1 MATETV
7 GSGQAAPDSTTSAG
21 PGDDAPAWFT
31 DAVAVVPETLDI
43 DLGGRNIRAYRW
55 GDPRHRPV
63 VLLHGAGAN
72 AHWWDHI
79 APLLVAPGLQVVTVD
94 LAGHGSSDY
103 CAEYTFADWADD
115 VMAVCAAFSDQKP
128 LLIGHS
134 AGGRVAW
141 KAAERYGRDLCGIV
155 TVDSSLPLPAAQNRR
170 GRIWPG
176 QHRVYRDHDAIIRHF
191 RLTPDQPGTL
201 PFVLRHIAQR
211 SVRKVEH
218 GWTWSHDVNIHR
230 RRKTEAMAAEPLDC
244 PVFVL
249 RAEHGITE
257 ETAAA
262 SVRRLVPS
270 MVICTIPE
278 AGHHVMLDQPLALTG
293 LLRLITDLLT
303 AGAAGQA
310 ARGETDNDAVCRP

>member
-1 MATETV
+1 LAN
-7 GSGQAAPDSTTSAG
+7 

-31 DAVAVVPETLDI
+31 DAIAAVPEALDI
-43 DLGGRNIRAYRW
+43 EHGGRNIRGYRW
-55 GDPRHRPV
+55 GDPRCRPV

-103 CAEYTFADWADD
+103 CPRYTFTDWADD

-141 KAAERYGRDLCGIV
+141 KAAERHGRDLCGIV
-155 TVDSSLPLPAAQNRR
+155 TVDSSLPPPAAQVRR
-170 GRIWPG
+170 GRTWPD
-176 QHRVYRDHDAIIRHF
+176 QHRVYREHDEIVRHF

-211 SVRKVEH
+211 SVREVAQ

-230 RRKTEAMAAEPLDC
+230 QRQPEAMVAAPLDC

-257 ETAAA
+257 EAAA
-262 SVRRLVPS
+262 ALIRRLVPS
-270 MVICTIPE
+270 MIVCTVPE

-303 AGAAGQA
+303 AGGNGRA
-310 ARGETDNDAVCRP
+310 ARGGDPRDQER